1 MRPQACTMKME
12 PITRKRAFRASGK
25 KEKAQLAPR
34 LWTDRRLVEVDSY
47 LLSLL
52 ASLIVAAA
60 SSALL
65 FSASSSSGM
74 CCNALIRT

>member
-1 MRPQACTMKME
+1 MFPPQPHQSDRLMARVPRFREK
-12 PITRKRAFRASGK
+12 RKS
-25 KEKAQLAPR
+25 PR
-34 LWTDRRLVEVDSY
+34 LLRGLVTDRRLAEINSY
-47 LLSLL
+47 FMSFL

-65 FSASSSSGM
+65 FSASISSGM